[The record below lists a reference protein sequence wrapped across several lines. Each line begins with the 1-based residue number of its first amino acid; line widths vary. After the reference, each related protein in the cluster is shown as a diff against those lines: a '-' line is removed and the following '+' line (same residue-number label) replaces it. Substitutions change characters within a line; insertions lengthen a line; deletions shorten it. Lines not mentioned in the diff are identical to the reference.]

1 MRDVLEVLVPGVVVC
16 MIFLV
21 VFGFIAFIRYLEYK
35 ETVALAER
43 GLLRQKE
50 DREQNDKIGA
60 TRNWGIVIFITGIGL
75 TIGLSMIGGSAAIF
89 GIIATF
95 FGLSLIVLSR
105 VNRHKGGEESEEV
118 VANEPA
124 SPHKMQNQ

>member
-21 VFGFIAFIRYLEYK
+21 VFGFIGFIRYMEYK

-43 GLLRQKE
+43 GLLREKE
-50 DREQNDKIGA
+50 KREQNDKIGA

-75 TIGLSMIGGSAAIF
+75 TIGLSMVGGSASIF
-89 GIIATF
+89 GIIAVF
-95 FGLSLIVLSR
+95 FGLSLIVLSH
-105 VNRHKGGEESEEV
+105 VNRSEEEEKEEAGADESV
-118 VANEPA
+118 PLN
-124 SPHKMQNQ
+124 KM